1 MSLDTLT
8 SMSVFR
14 QMVERGS
21 IAAAARFC
29 GMSAE
34 MAGHHLRSLE
44 ARLGV
49 RLINRTTRRL
59 HIAEAGQAYYR
70 RCVAVLDEVALADA
84 EAGQRQSSPS
94 GRLKIAA
101 PLAFGTA
108 LLSEP
113 IAAFIEQN
121 PAVSV
126 ELGLSERNV
135 GLVEEGYDVALRLG
149 DLQDSGLVARRISAF
164 PLIPVASEAYL
175 AQHPPIAA
183 PWDIADHQVLIYT
196 QTANPKNWRFNDA
209 AGNYVD
215 VPLTGRIAASDIE
228 FLLRL
233 ALRGAGLLLAPS
245 FVVSNH
251 LAKKELVAIL
261 PDWSMRTLPLSLVLP
276 HRTLIPATVRSF
288 ADFLSSWF
296 R

>member
-21 IAAAARFC
+21 ITAAAQFC

-59 HIAEAGQAYYR
+59 HVTEAGQAYYR
-70 RCVAVLDEVALADA
+70 RCVAVLEEVALADA

-94 GRLKIAA
+94 GMLKIAA

-113 IAAFIEQN
+113 IAVFIEEN
-121 PAVSV
+121 PSVSV
-126 ELGLSERNV
+126 ELSLSERNV
-135 GLVEEGYDVALRLG
+135 SLIEEGYDVALRLG
-149 DLQDSGLVARRISAF
+149 DLQESGLIARRLSAF

-175 AQHPPIAA
+175 AQHSPISA

-196 QTANPKNWRFNDA
+196 QTANPRSWRFNDA
-209 AGNYVD
+209 AGHHVD
-215 VPLTGRIAASDIE
+215 VSLTGRIAASDVE

-245 FVVSNH
+245 FVVADY
-251 LAKKELVAIL
+251 LVRKELVAIL
-261 PDWSMRTLPLSLVLP
+261 PEWSMRTLPLSLVLP
-276 HRTLIPATVRSF
+276 HRTLIPATVRSLS
-288 ADFLSSWF
+288 DFLSSWF